1 MSKHSE
7 DQKKLLVVRALLTI
21 EQRGELEQHTVS
33 EPGQDTRKRSAPS
46 SESAVPATINS
57 GAQQQNQHQKSAKRP
72 KSSPKTKEVIDLT

>member
-21 EQRGELEQHTVS
+21 EQRGELEQYTVS

-46 SESAVPATINS
+46 SKSAVPAAINS
-57 GAQQQNQHQKSAKRP
+57 GAQQHQKSAKRP
-72 KSSPKTKEVIDLT
+72 KSTPKTQEVIDLT